1 MRAPRLLSRGR
12 QLPAVVDLCLE
23 TADEPIRDRRIEAAR
38 AERVA
43 PLRVGQLRQ
52 PLAHP
57 PHIVGR
63 DAFGEQFLMP
73 SVITEVDE
81 AVVHAVDEARIG
93 GGEDEGDEDRF
104 FQSPV
109 ALFPIHVQPC
119 GKKQSLQVRL
129 EVRLTVRLAVRLA
142 VRLTVRLAVRLT
154 VRLTV
159 RLVTRYEACSAHQAT
174 MMR

>member
-1 MRAPRLLSRGR
+1 
-12 QLPAVVDLCLE
+12 
-23 TADEPIRDRRIEAAR
+23 
-38 AERVA
+38 
-43 PLRVGQLRQ
+43 
-52 PLAHP
+52 
-57 PHIVGR
+57 
-63 DAFGEQFLMP
+63 MP

-142 VRLTVRLAVRLT
+142 GRQTGRLTGRLT
-154 VRLTV
+154 GRTAGTA
-159 RLVTRYEACSAHQAT
+159 RGGRARDTRGRGKGVSDL
-174 MMR
+174 